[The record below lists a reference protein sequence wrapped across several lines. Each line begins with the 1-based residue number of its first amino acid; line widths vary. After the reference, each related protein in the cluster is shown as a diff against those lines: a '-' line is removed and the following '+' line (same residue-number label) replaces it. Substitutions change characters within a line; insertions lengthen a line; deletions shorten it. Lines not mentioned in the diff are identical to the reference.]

1 MTSILIISRYCAYDG
16 AGYAGSKTH
25 NYYLKRLYKDYDVKV
40 LTVAGPSDVP
50 KLDFEKY
57 GIDADVVVVDEDPR
71 RAWFFLLHN
80 WRNIPNYFGKT
91 MGLVNGYVRRC
102 LVKRARELL
111 RQGYRPDIVLLE
123 WTQTLLMIK
132 DLKRI
137 FPSALY
143 IASEHDVSFL
153 RYQRRYASASGLGKI
168 KECLRYTSEKKIE
181 LASLREAD
189 LIAAHNSK
197 DGDLLIAAGIA
208 PRKVHAI
215 APFYND
221 YGDVRYDPNNRCIL
235 FFGAMDREDNYA
247 SAAWFI
253 EKVFLPRLASR
264 YTLAIVGGRPH
275 PSLDKYKSERILVTG
290 FVADIRPYL
299 RQSVCKVA
307 PLLSGAGIKVKVIE
321 AMSAGLPV
329 LANAIAIEG
338 IPAVNGKHYFHCETP
353 EEYVAI
359 FERIAGNQIDL
370 RAISDNAKKLV
381 ADTFNLKKSYSA
393 YKRAIDD
400 TYVAHSSGRGR

>member
-1 MTSILIISRYCAYDG
+1 MLIISRYCAYDS
-16 AGYAGSKTH
+16 AAYAGSKTH

-40 LTVAGPSDVP
+40 LTVANSDDLP
-50 KLDFEKY
+50 KLDFKKY

-71 RAWFFLLHN
+71 RAWFFLFHN

-132 DLKRI
+132 DMKKI

-153 RYQRRYASASGLGKI
+153 RYQRRYASASGPGKI
-168 KECLRYTSEKKIE
+168 KEYLRYASEKKIE
-181 LASLREAD
+181 MASLREAD
-189 LIAAHNSK
+189 LIVPHNSK
-197 DGDLLIAAGIA
+197 DGDLLISAGIA
-208 PRKVHAI
+208 PRKVHPI

-221 YGDVRYDPNNRCIL
+221 YGDVRYDPTGRGVL

-247 SAAWFI
+247 SAVWFI
-253 EKVFLPRLASR
+253 EKVFLPRLACG
-264 YTLAIVGGRPH
+264 YTLAVVGNRPH

-290 FVADIRPYL
+290 FVPDIRPYL

-329 LANAIAIEG
+329 LANAIAMEG
-338 IPAVNGKHYFHCETP
+338 IPAVNGTHYFHCETP
-353 EEYVAI
+353 GEYAAV
-359 FERIAGNQIDL
+359 FERIDARHIDL
-370 RAISDNAKKLV
+370 LTISKNAKKLV
-381 ADTFNLKKSYSA
+381 SDTFNLEKSYSA
-393 YKRAIDD
+393 YKQAIDD
-400 TYVAHSSGRGR
+400 TYTASRVCGRVH